1 MRKPRSTTPEERLAI
16 VQDCLANDKNY
27 GAMALRYQCSYQQ
40 VRNWVKRYEEMG
52 AAGLED
58 RRGRRPGTMPSRT
71 PEEELREKYKAWT
84 EYLKNWFG
92 FMENNEIVS
101 ISPMS
106 GGDFANT
113 ILLKK
118 LSKSKRTD
126 DEEIAI
132 AIFSEL
138 SLFRKEIQLW
148 CKVLALRTVIIP
160 EDPILIELGERPG
173 TYHNTVNLGLWNTG
187 KELLRFKIMNDG
199 IMIHDVHFRFK
210 SFS

>member
-1 MRKPRSTTPEERLAI
+1 MSLREILFPKYIPLNRERRDGLCRNAKYLQLVDFVGKEPEPFAEYCTFQKRNDPHLYST
-16 VQDCLANDKNY
+16 
-27 GAMALRYQCSYQQ
+27 
-40 VRNWVKRYEEMG
+40 
-52 AAGLED
+52 
-58 RRGRRPGTMPSRT
+58 T